1 MAAKA
6 EAQDMASALINID
19 EADRYQLP
27 EEDEEVKGGVPD
39 LPGILRRIKEVARVL
54 DNFKDL
60 RDSKRSRSEYMEQV
74 SGLHT
79 GANCCCAMSKG
90 SQLSPMSQ
98 GIHTSLSAAFV

>member
-1 MAAKA
+1 MAN
-6 EAQDMASALINID
+6 ALTNID

-27 EEDEEVKGGVPD
+27 EEDEEPEGGVPD

-79 GANCCCAMSKG
+79 SANCCCAMPKD
-90 SQLSPMSQ
+90 SQLSPMFQ
-98 GIHTSLSAAFV
+98 GKHSGLIAAFV